1 MKQTILLIALALSY
15 SILIAQDEVTT
26 YYAYD
31 DAGNRVLRYMIEL
44 DTEQK
49 TEQKKLSAFKE
60 ANEDATG
67 EELIDI
73 VAYPNPF
80 IDEVNFVVNRGKAPA
95 PVTVVLLDATG
106 KELYKGEHQSG
117 EEVSI
122 KIDRQVGVCLLKVVQ
137 GNRVASVKIVGE

>member
-1 MKQTILLIALALSY
+1 MKSIILIIIVVLSS
-15 SILIAQDEVTT
+15 SILVAQDDVTT

-44 DTEQK
+44 DTEDK
-49 TEQKKLSAFKE
+49 TEQKKLNASKVE
-60 ANEDATG
+60 NDDTTS

-80 IDEVNFVVNRGKAPA
+80 IDEVNFVVNADGEPA
-95 PVTVVLLDATG
+95 PVSVVLLDATG

-122 KIDRQVGVCLLKVVQ
+122 KVDRQVGVCLLKVVQ
-137 GNRVASVKIVGE
+137 GNKVASVKIVGE

>member
-1 MKQTILLIALALSY
+1 MSS
-15 SILIAQDEVTT
+15 SIIIAQDEVTT

-31 DAGNRVLRYMIEL
+31 DAGNRVLRYVIEL
-44 DTEQK
+44 DTEQA
-49 TEQKKLSAFKE
+49 TEQKKLNATKE
-60 ANEDATG
+60 DNDDTANEQ
-67 EELIDI
+67 LIDI

-80 IDEVNFVVNRGKAPA
+80 IDEVNFVVNKGKDAK

-122 KIDRQVGVCLLKVVQ
+122 KVDRQVGVCLLKVVQ
-137 GNRVASVKIVGE
+137 GNKVASVKIVGE